1 DAVAIFDEMEKGQ
14 IQGRMVLDFTH

>member
-1 DAVAIFDEMEKGQ
+1 IFDEMEKGQ

>member
-1 DAVAIFDEMEKGQ
+1 VDVFDEMEAGT

>member
-1 DAVAIFDEMEKGQ
+1 VAIFDEMEKGQ